1 MENEPVRNNGGD
13 VALFELDGETEGSR
27 CEGPDCENTL
37 LARTGRGRRA
47 AYCSQACKSR
57 ADRARAKARTVALP
71 VQAAPD
77 GEAVEPAGWPLPQQR
92 QQLLDIADAVRRH
105 ADTFL
110 AAVDD
115 DPNAAYAELARE
127 IPVLASRLL
136 ARAQDV
142 RDALHPGG
150 ALTTGIAHRGDFPAP
165 SGGTI
170 GAGESP
176 RGESPADMAPHPA
189 AGNTPRGEKVTGGTG
204 TAGSLTA
211 ADANAPLRNVVVD
224 PYARFGEPDRM
235 DDLEVTFGPG
245 WELATWTTPGVR
257 LLLHDGTP
265 NGWTA
270 VLPDGPWGLGGWIAV
285 QHQGDGR
292 PGQFIADRFS
302 RPRTYRSADLA
313 LDVFLRAA
321 APTTPASTPAPAPAP
336 APAPVAP
343 DGVPVPDLA
352 LAAAA
357 GRTPPT
363 LRGLGDP
370 HRDYALGDGLVHL
383 TWPGHPDAQAL
394 EHRGRLAGW
403 TEVYDDAG
411 NWLALISG
419 RPVADAADNIPLL
432 SANPADALTL
442 LRLALDQGLAAA
454 GPARPL
460 PPVHG

>member
-1 MENEPVRNNGGD
+1 MQNEPVRNGGE
-13 VALFELDGETEGSR
+13 VALFELDGDQGEGTR

-37 LARTGRGRRA
+37 PPRTGRGRRA

-71 VQAAPD
+71 VQADPD
-77 GEAVEPAGWPLPQQR
+77 GEPTAEPQQGRPLPQG
-92 QQLLDIADAVRRH
+92 QQLLDVANAVRRH
-105 ADTFL
+105 VDTFL
-110 AAVDD
+110 AAVVD
-115 DPNAAYAELARE
+115 DPSAAYADLARE
-127 IPVLASRLL
+127 IPALTARLL

-142 RDALHPGG
+142 RDALHPGD
-150 ALTTGIAHRGDFPAP
+150 APAAGIAPRGDFPAP
-165 SGGTI
+165 SGEKF
-170 GAGESP
+170 GAGETP
-176 RGESPADMAPHPA
+176 RGESPAGTAPHPDA
-189 AGNTPRGEKVTGGTG
+189 ANTPRGENTTSGSGPVGT
-204 TAGSLTA
+204 LTA
-211 ADANAPLRNVVVD
+211 ADANTPLRNAVVD
-224 PYARFGEPDRM
+224 PYARFGGPDRL
-235 DDLEVTFGPG
+235 DDLTVTFGPG
-245 WELATWTTPGVR
+245 WELATWTAPGVE
-257 LLLHDGTP
+257 LVLHDGTVK
-265 NGWTA
+265 GWTA
-270 VLPDGPWGLGGWIAV
+270 LLPDGPWGLGGWIAV
-285 QHQGDGR
+285 EHKGDGQ
-292 PGQFIADRFS
+292 PGQFVADRFS

-321 APTTPASTPAPAPAP
+321 APSTPAST

-357 GRTPPT
+357 GSTPPT

-370 HRDYALGDGLVHL
+370 HRDYALGAGLVHL
-383 TWPGHPDAQAL
+383 TWPGRSDAQAL

-403 TEVYDDAG
+403 TEVYDAG
-411 NWLALISG
+411 GSWIALISG
-419 RPVADAADNIPLL
+419 RPVADAADGIPLL

>member
-13 VALFELDGETEGSR
+13 VALFELDSETEPAR
-27 CEGPDCENTL
+27 CKGPECKTTL
-37 LARTGRGRRA
+37 PPRTGRGRRL

-71 VQAAPD
+71 IQADPD
-77 GEAVEPAGWPLPQQR
+77 GEQAADPQQDQPLPQQR
-92 QQLLDIADAVRRH
+92 QQLLDATDAVRRH
-105 ADTFL
+105 VDTFL

-115 DPNAAYAELARE
+115 DPSAAYAELARE
-127 IPVLASRLL
+127 IPALTSRLL

-142 RDALHPGG
+142 RNALHPGEQP
-150 ALTTGIAHRGDFPAP
+150 AVGITHRGDFPAP
-165 SGGTI
+165 SGETVS
-170 GAGESP
+170 AGETP
-176 RGESPADMAPHPA
+176 RGESPADTAPHPDT
-189 AGNTPRGEKVTGGTG
+189 GNTPRGENTTSGTG
-204 TAGSLTA
+204 TADSLTT
-211 ADANAPLRNVVVD
+211 ADADAPLRTALVD
-224 PYARFGEPDRM
+224 PYARFGEPDQL

-245 WELATWTTPGVR
+245 WQLATWTAPGVE
-257 LLLHDGTP
+257 LVLHDGAVK
-265 NGWTA
+265 GWTA
-270 VLPDGPWGLGGWIAV
+270 LLPDGPWGLGGWIAV
-285 QHQGDGR
+285 EYQGDGR
-292 PGQFIADRFS
+292 PGRFVADRFS

-321 APTTPASTPAPAPAP
+321 TPTTPPPGPAP

-352 LAAAA
+352 LATAA

-383 TWPGHPDAQAL
+383 TWPGRSDAQAL

-411 NWLALISG
+411 SWIALISG
-419 RPVADAADNIPLL
+419 RPVADAADGIPLL
-432 SANPADALTL
+432 SANPNDALTL

-460 PPVHG
+460 PLVHG

>member
-1 MENEPVRNNGGD
+1 MENEPVRNSGE
-13 VALFELDGETEGSR
+13 VALFELDGDRAEGSR

-37 LARTGRGRRA
+37 PARTGRGRRA

-77 GEAVEPAGWPLPQQR
+77 GEAIEPAGWPLPQQR
-92 QQLLDIADAVRRH
+92 QQLLDVADAVRRH
-105 ADTFL
+105 VDTFL

-115 DPNAAYAELARE
+115 DPNAAYADLARE
-127 IPVLASRLL
+127 IPALASRLL
-136 ARAQDV
+136 AQAQDV
-142 RDALHPGG
+142 RDALHPGD
-150 ALTTGIAHRGDFPAP
+150 APAAGIAHRGDFPAP
-165 SGGTI
+165 SGDVAGT
-170 GAGESP
+170 GESP
-176 RGESPADMAPHPA
+176 RGESPADTVPHPA
-189 AGNTPRGEKVTGGTG
+189 AGNTPRGEYTTGGTG

-211 ADANAPLRNVVVD
+211 ADANAPLRNAVVD
-224 PYARFGEPDRM
+224 PYARFGGPDRL
-235 DDLEVTFGPG
+235 DDLAVTFGPG
-245 WELATWTTPGVR
+245 WELATWTAPGVE
-257 LLLHDGTP
+257 LLLHDGTAK
-265 NGWTA
+265 GWTCR
-270 VLPDGPWGLGGWIAV
+270 LPDGPWGLGGWIAV

-313 LDVFLRAA
+313 LDVFHRAA
-321 APTTPASTPAPAPAP
+321 TPATPPSGPAPAPAP
-336 APAPVAP
+336 AAP
-343 DGVPVPDLA
+343 DGIPVPDLA

-394 EHRGRLAGW
+394 EQRGRLAGW

-411 NWLALISG
+411 NWIALISG
-419 RPVADAADNIPLL
+419 RPVADATDGIPLL
-432 SANPADALTL
+432 SANPNDALTL